1 MAFVSKRWF
10 RELASCLIV
19 WTLAGLYFFS
29 QGLMQKFLSGDPS
42 PWWHHLVSWMIGSY
56 IAAFLTPL
64 MVWLGRRFPFK
75 RRKWIRIAALHSVF
89 SVAFAIFQL
98 ALESWILFHLSIFP
112 ALMKSVPVTFA
123 FLLMIGLHQSILT
136 YWFVLGILYSFRY
149 YSEYQRRE
157 QDALRLELR
166 TSELKAQLT
175 HAHLSALKAQL
186 HPHFLFNTLNAIMV
200 LVRKQRAE
208 EAEEMLARLSDLLR
222 CVLEDVDE
230 QEIPLRRELDCL
242 RLYLSIE
249 KVRFKDRLSVDI
261 AVHPDTLDAA
271 FPQMGLQP
279 IVENAIRHGIGQ
291 RSAAGNVR
299 IGASRVADSL
309 QITVQDDGPGFPPN
323 HFPDPHGIGLAN
335 TRARLEELYG
345 DYARL
350 DIKNAPECGAVV
362 TITLPFHLVREE
374 PAVEL
379 MDAHGFDRIDR

>member
-222 CVLEDVDE
+222 
-230 QEIPLRRELDCL
+230 
-242 RLYLSIE
+242 
-249 KVRFKDRLSVDI
+249 
-261 AVHPDTLDAA
+261 
-271 FPQMGLQP
+271 
-279 IVENAIRHGIGQ
+279 
-291 RSAAGNVR
+291 
-299 IGASRVADSL
+299 
-309 QITVQDDGPGFPPN
+309 PGFPPN

-350 DIKNAPECGAVV
+350 DIKNAPECGAAV